1 MNEVTTDP
9 YDIESNEEVL
19 QAYSDMHDCK
29 IEFVNY
35 EHHNPDL
42 SIYTECTAD
51 GYEVWVMTEDT
62 RHPSLSQD
70 IYYYQPSEA
79 DILCR
84 IEQIMNGYEIF
95 VMLEDDME
103 DGVIEEM
110 REALSERY
118 NDYLEE
124 NEETE
129 SN

>member
-29 IEFVNY
+29 IEFVDY
-35 EHHNPDL
+35 QHHNPDL
-42 SIYTECTAD
+42 SIYAECTAD

-62 RHPSLSQD
+62 SHPSLSED
-70 IYYYQPSEA
+70 IYYYPPSEA
-79 DILCR
+79 DILSR

-124 NEETE
+124 QENEE
-129 SN
+129 

>member
-9 YDIESNEEVL
+9 YDIESNKEVL

-42 SIYTECTAD
+42 SIYAESTAD
-51 GYEVWVMTEDT
+51 GYEVWVMTEDP
-62 RHPSLSQD
+62 RDPILSED

-79 DILCR
+79 DILSR
-84 IEQIMNGYEIF
+84 IEQIMNGYEVF

-124 NEETE
+124 QENEE
-129 SN
+129 